1 MAKTEKRNLFLN
13 EFALREFKNKF
24 HNDLAMNFF
33 SYKHV
38 IVSKSCYTRDLPQLL
53 GNLNGIV
60 VNEWKEEKSVFD
72 VLIVSAI
79 DIEEMKKGNFF
90 NDVFDALVN
99 INKRQKIIDR
109 FKVSANVY
117 ILDERDFLSFYNNR
131 SAYIDEFKTDDY
143 DYEKLYNAMTIVPI
157 VTAKGLFE
165 EI

>member
-13 EFALREFKNKF
+13 EFALQEFKNKF

-38 IVSKSCYTRDLPQLL
+38 IVSKSCYTKNLPQLL
-53 GNLNGIV
+53 GNLNGII

-90 NDVFDALVN
+90 KDVLEAVAN
-99 INKRQKIIDR
+99 VNKRQKIIDTK
-109 FKVSANVY
+109 KVSANVY
-117 ILDERDFLSFYNNR
+117 IIDERDFLSFYENRAGYINN
-131 SAYIDEFKTDDY
+131 FKIKDY
-143 DYEKLYNAMTIVPI
+143 NQENLYNAMTITPI
-157 VTAKGLFE
+157 VTPQSLF
-165 EI
+165 